1 MSVKFRSPLELSA
14 HRAIAHSDAA
24 QTLTVTVAA
33 KTVAHPEYGNGS
45 SNGYLIDGVEGAYLE
60 FTPGNTY
67 KFDQS
72 DSSNSGHPLRF
83 YEDAAKT
90 TAYTT
95 GVTTNGTPGSSGA
108 YTQIIPGTNIPPV
121 LFYQCSAHALM
132 GSYVKFGTGTIGDTY
147 SINVTQDGNDVDLK
161 LDANSGTDSTVQLTA
176 GSNIT
181 LTRNSAQ
188 EVEIASTASGGI
200 TGINIQDEGS
210 ALSTAATTL
219 NFTGAAVTA
228 SGTGTT
234 KTIDITGGGGGS
246 GGTVTVE
253 KNVYTGN
260 GSNTTFNT
268 STAIVN
274 ENNVQVYIDGVYQ
287 SKDNYTTNGS
297 TVTFSTAPPNTTSV
311 ELIHMV
317 AVDGVI
323 ARDGFTGNGS
333 TTAFVLSMSITN
345 ENATQVYIDGVYQSK
360 DNYTTSGSTLTFST
374 APPNGAAV
382 EVVHIKAFALSGFNK
397 NNFTGTGSQTAFTL
411 NAAVNEENMTFV
423 FLEGIYQDKSTYS
436 ISGSTL
442 TFVTAPQNG
451 YGIEVMV
458 LGAISA
464 ASNALFT
471 DTFTGNGSTA
481 TYALGITPHDLNAVE
496 VYLNGL
502 YQNVSTLSLSGQ
514 NLTFSTPPPS
524 GVIIEVR
531 SIGGLN
537 SGGTL
542 APATLIGGTGISVV
556 TNSTNNFTISNTLV
570 DVTVS
575 WATPSGQS
583 LTYTNPSPQSS
594 IGQAG
599 SIFTTTTF
607 TITKAAHTLSG
618 TAVLTGLPT
627 GVTIA
632 SQSYNNNN
640 PGNVLTI
647 TLGGIYPS
655 ANALNTGIIV
665 SGLTATVAPPIVD
678 YLVVAGGGGGG
689 TGPFTNANGGG
700 GGGAGGLRTSYGT
713 ATGGGGS
720 PETALTLVAATNYT
734 LTVGAGAATSA
745 AGGTHGADGSNSVFA
760 TVTSTGGG
768 GGGSEQSVPGRAGG
782 SGGGASYNGA
792 GGTATASPV
801 QGKDGGT
808 STTSNGIGGAGGG
821 GAGVVG
827 ATNVGG
833 HNGGNGGNGL
843 QNAITL
849 ASGTGPYYAG
859 GGGGG
864 TYSHTSA
871 KTGGTGGQGGGGQA
885 NSQAAGSPGTANT
898 GGGGGGSDNAYAARD
913 GGAGGSGI
921 VILRY
926 SSALTISNPGSGLTF
941 TTDNTTVANTK
952 ITTFTAGTGN
962 IQFN

>member
-24 QTLTVTVAA
+24 QTLIVTVAT

-72 DSSNSGHPLRF
+72 DNSNSGHPLRF

-147 SINVTQDGNDVDLK
+147 SINVAQDGNDVDLK

-219 NFTGAAVTA
+219 NFTGSAVTA
-228 SGTGTT
+228 SGTGAV
-234 KTIDITGGGGGS
+234 KTINVTGGGGG
-246 GGTVTVE
+246 GQTVNIE
-253 KNVYTGN
+253 KNIYTAN
-260 GSNTTFNT
+260 GSLAAFST
-268 STAIVN
+268 STNIVS
-274 ENNVQVYIDGVYQ
+274 ENNVQVYLDGVYQ
-287 SKDNYTTNGS
+287 SKDNYTTSGT
-297 TVTFSTAPPNTTSV
+297 TVTFSTPPLNTTIV

-323 ARDGFTGNGS
+323 ARDSFTGNGS
-333 TTAFVLSMSITN
+333 TTVFTVSMSIVN
-345 ENATQVYIDGVYQSK
+345 ENATQVYIDGAYQSK
-360 DNYTTSGSTLTFST
+360 DNYSTSGSTITFST

-464 ASNALFT
+464 ATNALFT

-481 TYALGITPHDLNAVE
+481 TYALGITPPDLNAVE

-537 SGGTL
+537 AGSTL
-542 APATLIGGTGISVV
+542 APATLTGGTGISVV
-556 TNSTNNFTISNTLV
+556 TNSPNNFTISNTLV

-575 WATPSGQS
+575 FNTPTGQG
-583 LTYTNPSPQSS
+583 LTYTTPSPANSV
-594 IGQAG
+594 GQAG
-599 SIFTTTTF
+599 SVFTTTTF
-607 TITKAAHTLSG
+607 TITRPGYALSG
-618 TAVLTGLPT
+618 TAVISGLPAGLT
-627 GVTIA
+627 NT
-632 SQSYNNNN
+632 QSYNNNN
-640 PGNVLTI
+640 TNNVLTI
-647 TLGGIYPS
+647 TLSGFYPS
-655 ANALNTGIIV
+655 TNSVGTNLVISN
-665 SGLTATVAPPIVD
+665 LTSNRPPLVLE
-678 YLVVAGGGGGG
+678 YLVSAGGGGGG
-689 TGPFTNANGGG
+689 GNSGGIGAGGGGAGGLRSSYGSTGGGPAWVNENTITGAAATNYTVTVGSGGAGAPSSLGTSGSDSVFSTITSIGGGGGIAYGGNATTGGSGGGGAWNFQNGAGAVTSPIVHGHGGGNGSSSGNGYGGGG
-700 GGGAGGLRTSYGT
+700 GGGAGGNGGNGSGGT
-713 ATGGGGS
+713 PT
-720 PETALTLVAATNYT
+720 
-734 LTVGAGAATSA
+734 GAG
-745 AGGTHGADGSNSVFA
+745 GVGLQVNIDGNNYYYG
-760 TVTSTGGG
+760 GGG
-768 GGGSEQSVPGRAGG
+768 GGGSQQGTNIFGLGG
-782 SGGGASYNGA
+782 SS
-792 GGTATASPV
+792 
-801 QGKDGGT
+801 
-808 STTSNGIGGAGGG
+808 I
-821 GAGVVG
+821 
-827 ATNVGG
+827 
-833 HNGGNGGNGL
+833 GGNGG
-843 QNAITL
+843 
-849 ASGTGPYYAG
+849 GTGQVGSNAVINRGSG

-864 TYSHTSA
+864 Y
-871 KTGGTGGQGGGGQA
+871 
-885 NSQAAGSPGTANT
+885 N
-898 GGGGGGSDNAYAARD
+898 
-913 GGAGGSGI
+913 AGGDGSSGI

-926 SSALTISNPGSGLTF
+926 VSSYSITNPGAGLTF
-941 TTDNTTVANTK
+941 TTTSIGTDS
-952 ITTFTAGTGN
+952 ITTFTAGTGT